1 MKKNKKIIIVVL
13 LLAMVLYFWYKMKNG
28 NGNGNGT
35 TPPHTYNGIVQKSK
49 AYCMKKVKG
58 TKGCEEYWSKHV
70 DNKTITK

>member
-1 MKKNKKIIIVVL
+1 
-13 LLAMVLYFWYKMKNG
+13 MKNG